1 MGATV
6 ASTAPR
12 CCDGTIGRLQ
22 RGHAS
27 VTSCMTRNFDSN
39 GPGVIHYIL
48 WVTSYMTYLLLHVIV
63 HIYIYIYIYIF
74 LNVYIFINV
83 QQKYI
88 KTNTNIN
95 IYIYII
101 VYIYF
106 VCRLD
111 SVDLQSQ
118 PARSILLQ
126 SATSPVLVLSRSK
139 GHCEVNIGYI

>member
-63 HIYIYIYIYIF
+63 HIYIYIF

-83 QQKYI
+83 QQKY
-88 KTNTNIN
+88 KDKYKYK
-95 IYIYII
+95 YIYII